1 MLLRLSWLRFL
12 TYKMEIILPM
22 QRVLRVVLRKYN
34 VLVIMPYSRL
44 TVGSQKIT
52 MVFIIAI
59 TTQIVLSTI
68 QMNYWT

>member
-1 MLLRLSWLRFL
+1 
-12 TYKMEIILPM
+12 M

-44 TVGSQKIT
+44 TVGLQKIT

-68 QMNYWT
+68 QMNY

>member
-1 MLLRLSWLRFL
+1 
-12 TYKMEIILPM
+12 M

-34 VLVIMPYSRL
+34 ALVIMPYGRL

-68 QMNYWT
+68 QMNY